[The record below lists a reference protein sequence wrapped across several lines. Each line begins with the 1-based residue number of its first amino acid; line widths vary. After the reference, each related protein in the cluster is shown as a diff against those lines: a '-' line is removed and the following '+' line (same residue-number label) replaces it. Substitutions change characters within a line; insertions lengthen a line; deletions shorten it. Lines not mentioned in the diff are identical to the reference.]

1 MAPSRVPQKRILGEA
16 KNTQQSNTPSTPSSA
31 AKKRKLEPVASSPA
45 AARFKSSQN
54 GPKGKLASSQPSHFE
69 SEVLEKM
76 TQDMES
82 LKKNNSEKDQE
93 WARPGLADFNPEVDN
108 LIFQQIECE
117 EGTYDH
123 GKATVKLF
131 GVTEVSFIPIPT
143 EPATNTTYR
152 LVTQLCYMLKTSY
165 ITFTSPLLLVSHI
178 KIVKDSKHT
187 LIHK

>member
-16 KNTQQSNTPSTPSSA
+16 KNNQQSNIPSSPPSA

-45 AARFKSSQN
+45 VARFKSSQN

-93 WARPGLADFNPEVDN
+93 WARPSLSDFNPKTDN

-117 EGTYDH
+117 EGTFDN
-123 GKATVKLF
+123 GKTTVKLF
-131 GVTEVSFIPIPT
+131 GVTEVSCIPIPSK
-143 EPATNTTYR
+143 PATNTSYR
-152 LVTQLCYMLKTSY
+152 PVTQLCYMLKTSY
-165 ITFTSPLLLVSHI
+165 IIFTSPLLSVSLT
-178 KIVKDSKHT
+178 KIVTNTKCT
-187 LIHK
+187 LIRK